1 MNNSQPTANMGT
13 FCGRSLS
20 PGGGDDSN
28 GRFGGS
34 NFGGNLE
41 ARRNFT
47 FIASRHRKAPKN
59 IYLPMSKSI
68 PEFFPKAMNLD
79 AMDLSAFRAKK
90 KDQLLGETQKPNMQN
105 PLFLRKRSPCCQVP
119 HVEGKAQNVERSRQ
133 LYLAD
138 HFGQRLL
145 CKYRYID
152 VYMYVCILYM

>member
-1 MNNSQPTANMGT
+1 MAAACRQVAGMIQMVVSV
-13 FCGRSLS
+13 
-20 PGGGDDSN
+20 
-28 GRFGGS
+28 
-34 NFGGNLE
+34 
-41 ARRNFT
+41 
-47 FIASRHRKAPKN
+47 AP
-59 IYLPMSKSI
+59 ISG
-68 PEFFPKAMNLD
+68 

>member
-1 MNNSQPTANMGT
+1 
-13 FCGRSLS
+13 
-20 PGGGDDSN
+20 
-28 GRFGGS
+28 
-34 NFGGNLE
+34 
-41 ARRNFT
+41 
-47 FIASRHRKAPKN
+47 
-59 IYLPMSKSI
+59 MSKSI